1 MPVVKNTHDSLTG
14 IPTIYQCNSDGRQND
29 TVAADLDGTLLVGRS
44 SFPYFALIAFDVGGI
59 FRLLLLLA
67 AAPLAGLL
75 YHFISESAGIR
86 VLVFATFA
94 GVKVS
99 DIESAAATV
108 LPKHYSEDMHPDTWR
123 VFRSCRRK
131 CVVTANPRIMV
142 EPFLKNYLGVDDVL
156 GTEISSYM
164 GVATGFVGG
173 DTAVLVGENKAV
185 ALRGT
190 FGNSMPDIGIGDRL
204 TDLPFMKL
212 CKEKYI
218 VPARPGV
225 RPVRKEALPK
235 LVIFHD
241 GRLVGKPTPLAAL
254 LIVLWFPIGVL
265 LSLLRVFSCWLSDKS
280 ALSYYIMNLLACPI
294 TIKGTAAAAGVRG
307 RGVVFVCSHRT
318 ALDAAV
324 VSACLRRITTTTI
337 SYSSAAKLIGR
348 KFLDEGKSL
357 VMFPEETTCR
367 GPYLLR
373 FSPLFAELSDQI
385 APVAIAV
392 KTSMFNGTTARGYK
406 WMDPFFFYMNPF
418 PAYEVTFLNK
428 LSPEER
434 CYISSGQKSS
444 HHQVANNVQKMIAQS
459 LKYEVTD
466 FTRRDKYRAL
476 VGSDGHV

>member
-1 MPVVKNTHDSLTG
+1 MKVKNTDDSLTG

-29 TVAADLDGTLLVGRS
+29 TVAADMDGTLLVGRS

-67 AAPLAGLL
+67 SAPLAGLL

-99 DIESAAATV
+99 DIESAAAAV
-108 LPKHYSEDMHPDTWR
+108 LPKHYFEDMHPDTWR

-190 FGNSMPDIGIGDRL
+190 FGNNMPDIGIGDRL

-235 LVIFHD
+235 PVIFHD
-241 GRLVGKPTPLAAL
+241 GRLVGKPTPLTAL

-294 TIKGTAAAAGVRG
+294 KIKGTAAAGG

-318 ALDAAV
+318 ILDAAV
-324 VSACLRRITTTTI
+324 VSACLRRITTTTTI
-337 SYSSAAKLIGR
+337 SYSVAAKLVGR

-373 FSPLFAELSDQI
+373 FSPVFAELSDQI

-406 WMDPFFFYMNPF
+406 WLDPFFFYMNPF

-428 LSPEER
+428 LSPEET

-444 HHQVANNVQKMIAQS
+444 HHQVIANNVQKMIAQS
-459 LKYEVTD
+459 LKYEATD